1 MTTEY
6 TVIID
11 DSYVTPEGALDK
23 AQYVNMVMNKA
34 AESYMKGYAAAD
46 FEAGIQSALDA
57 YNAALPEE
65 AADD

>member
-6 TVIID
+6 TVMID

-34 AESYMKGYAAAD
+34 AESYMKSYAAAD
-46 FEAGIQSALDA
+46 FEAGIQAALDA

>member
-23 AQYVNMVMNKA
+23 AQYVIMVMNKA
-34 AESYMKGYAAAD
+34 AESYMKSYAVAD
-46 FEAGIQSALDA
+46 FEAGIQAALDA